1 MSSHVRN
8 GWGLIWKAC
17 YQMWLADTS
26 YRGSRS
32 EDQLEVWILSSEVKR
47 RILERLCKAMRSL
60 YDLFV
65 SNFWLLHW
73 SYYIYTCLQELGHFC
88 CCLIV
93 SAFITCIQALKIK
106 KSKWVLGQGV
116 ESGKLPRGSGKKN
129 GRKMRDRSSGYGCDQ
144 RHKIKWVQ
152 DMERPQA
159 ECWHCLLGREL
170 RVA

>member
-106 KSKWVLGQGV
+106 KSKWVLGARSGIREIAQGIWK
-116 ESGKLPRGSGKKN
+116 EKWKK
-129 GRKMRDRSSGYGCDQ
+129 D
-144 RHKIKWVQ
+144 
-152 DMERPQA
+152 ERQIFRLWLWA
-159 ECWHCLLGREL
+159 ET
-170 RVA
+170 